1 MDNAILQELYDYY
14 KEDHSLS
21 QSELIIAMLTRIQ
34 EAVGYVSKDVQE
46 EVARL
51 AGVNRGYVAAIIK
64 NLPHLH
70 AQAFRHEIRVCIS
83 DRCKARGGSDLLKKL
98 QELLKIKPGQVTKD
112 GVFLLNTEYCMHN
125 CMHGPNL
132 KIDGRIYEN
141 VQISQLPQLL
151 EQLRH

>member
-1 MDNAILQELYDYY
+1 MWLPSSRTCPICMRR
-14 KEDHSLS
+14 HS
-21 QSELIIAMLTRIQ
+21 AMRS
-34 EAVGYVSKDVQE
+34 VSASPTDARPE
-46 EVARL
+46 EVP
-51 AGVNRGYVAAIIK
+51 I
-64 NLPHLH
+64 
-70 AQAFRHEIRVCIS
+70 F
-83 DRCKARGGSDLLKKL
+83 LKKL

>member
-14 KEDHSLS
+14 KEDPSLS
-21 QSELIIAMLTRIQ
+21 QSELIISMLTRIQ

-70 AQAFRHEIRVCIS
+70 AQAFRVCIS